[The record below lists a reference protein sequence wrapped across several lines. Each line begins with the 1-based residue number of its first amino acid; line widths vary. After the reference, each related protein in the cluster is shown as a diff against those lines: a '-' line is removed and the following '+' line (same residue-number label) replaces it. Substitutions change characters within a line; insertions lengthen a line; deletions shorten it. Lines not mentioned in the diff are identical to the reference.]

1 LTALIFTA
9 PQHEAWIKKRWVG
22 LRLKYE
28 LEENQD
34 LEPVDKKSATSFPNK
49 Y

>member
-1 LTALIFTA
+1 
-9 PQHEAWIKKRWVG
+9 
-22 LRLKYE
+22 LKYE

-49 Y
+49 YWFDLLRER